1 MTDRAS
7 ARANER
13 VGFIGL
19 GIMGRP
25 MALNLLRSG
34 HRLVVHSRSRAPV
47 DELVRAGATE
57 AASPRAVAEQCD
69 VVITMLPDTPTVE
82 AVVRELAS
90 ALRPGALVIDMSTIH
105 PESARS
111 LARELSGRDVGFL
124 DAPVSGG
131 ESGAIAGTLSMM
143 VGGEARHV
151 ERAAPLLESVGS
163 RLVHVGGP
171 GGGQVTK
178 AVNQLVV
185 VATIE
190 VVAEA
195 LVLAAK
201 AGVSPSKVREA
212 LLGGFASSRI
222 LDAHGERMLQ
232 RNFVPGARAQLHV
245 KDIEVLSSL
254 ARSGGV
260 PLPAFEAAAAQLRAL
275 IEHGGAE
282 LDHAAMVTELE
293 RSAGVELSAAW

>member
-1 MTDRAS
+1 MS
-7 ARANER
+7 AGRVTGGA

-25 MALNLLRSG
+25 MALNLVRAG
-34 HRLVVHSRSRAPV
+34 HRLVVHSRSRGPV
-47 DELVRAGATE
+47 DELLRAGATD
-57 AASPRAVAEQCD
+57 AGSPRAVAERAD
-69 VVITMLPDTPTVE
+69 VIITMLPDTHTVE
-82 AVVRELAS
+82 AVVRELSA
-90 ALRPGALVIDMSTIH
+90 ALRSGCLVIDMSTIH
-105 PESARS
+105 PGSARA
-111 LARELSGRDVGFL
+111 LATELAERNVGFL

-131 ESGAIAGTLSMM
+131 ESGAIAGTLSIM
-143 VGGEARHV
+143 VGGEAKHV
-151 ERAAPLLESVGS
+151 ERAAPLLEAVGS

-171 GGGQVTK
+171 GAGQVTK

-190 VVAEA
+190 IVAEA

-201 AGVSPSKVREA
+201 AGVSPAKVREA

-222 LDAHGERMLQ
+222 LEAHGERMLQ
-232 RNFVPGARAQLHV
+232 RNFTAGARAQLHV
-245 KDIEVLSSL
+245 KDIEVLTSL
-254 ARSGGV
+254 AREGGV
-260 PLPAFEAAAAQLRAL
+260 PLPAFEAAAAQVQAL

-293 RSAGVELSAAW
+293 RAAGIELSASW

>member
-1 MTDRAS
+1 MSGGA
-7 ARANER
+7 

-25 MALNLLRSG
+25 MALNLVRAG
-34 HRLVVHSRSRAPV
+34 HALVVHSRSRPPV
-47 DELVRAGATE
+47 EELVRAGAT
-57 AASPRAVAEQCD
+57 AADSPLAVAEAAD
-69 VVITMLPDTPTVE
+69 VVITMLPDTSTVE
-82 AVVRELAS
+82 AVVRDLA
-90 ALRPGALVIDMSTIH
+90 PGLSRGGLVIDMSTIH

-111 LARELSGRDVGFL
+111 LARELATREVGFL

-131 ESGAIAGTLSMM
+131 ERGAVEASLSIM

-151 ERAAPLLESVGS
+151 ERAAPLLRAVGS
-163 RLVHVGGP
+163 RLVHLGGP
-171 GGGQVTK
+171 GAGQVTK

-185 VATIE
+185 MSTIE

-222 LDAHGERMLQ
+222 LESHGERMIQ
-232 RNFVPGARAQLHV
+232 RNFRPGGRAELHV
-245 KDIEVLSSL
+245 KDIEVIGAL
-254 ARSGGV
+254 ARAGGV
-260 PLPAFEAAAAQLRAL
+260 PLPAFEAAAQQLRSL
-275 IEHGGAE
+275 IEHGGAD
-282 LDHAAMVTELE
+282 LDQAAMVTELE
-293 RSAGVELSAAW
+293 RVAGLELSASW

>member
-1 MTDRAS
+1 MSGTS
-7 ARANER
+7 

-25 MALNLLRSG
+25 MALNLLRAG
-34 HRLVVHSRSRAPV
+34 HSLVVHSRSRGPV
-47 DELVRAGATE
+47 DELVRAGA
-57 AASPRAVAEQCD
+57 ADGGSPCGVAERAD
-69 VVITMLPDTPTVE
+69 VVITMLPDTHTVE
-82 AVVRELAS
+82 AVVREMS
-90 ALRPGALVIDMSTIH
+90 PALRSGGLVIDMSTIH
-105 PESARS
+105 PGTARA
-111 LARELSGRDVGFL
+111 LAAELAKRDIGFL

-131 ESGAIAGTLSMM
+131 ESGAIAGTLSIM
-143 VGGEARHV
+143 VGGDASHV
-151 ERAAPLLESVGS
+151 ERAAPVLKAVGS

-171 GGGQVTK
+171 GAGQVTK

-222 LDAHGERMLQ
+222 LEAHGERMLQ
-232 RNFVPGARAQLHV
+232 RNFTPGARAQLHV

-254 ARSGGV
+254 AREGGV
-260 PLPAFEAAAAQLRAL
+260 PLPAFEAAAAQIQAL

-293 RSAGVELSAAW
+293 RAAGIELSATW

>member
-1 MTDRAS
+1 MKAS
-7 ARANER
+7 GA

-25 MALNLLRSG
+25 MALNLVRSG
-34 HRLVVHSRSRAPV
+34 HRLVVHSRSQVPV
-47 DELVRAGATE
+47 DELVRAGAAE

-82 AVVRELAS
+82 AVVRDLAPG
-90 ALRPGALVIDMSTIH
+90 LRPGALVIDMSTIH
-105 PESARS
+105 PEAART
-111 LARELSGRDVGFL
+111 LARELAERGIAFL

-131 ESGAIAGTLSMM
+131 ERGAIEGSLSIM
-143 VGGEARHV
+143 VGGDAAHV
-151 ERAAPLLESVGS
+151 ERAALLLKAVGS
-163 RLVHVGGP
+163 RLVHLGGP
-171 GGGQVTK
+171 GAGQVTK

-185 VATIE
+185 MSTIE

-201 AGVSPSKVREA
+201 AGVSPTKVREA

-222 LDAHGERMLQ
+222 LDSHGERMIQ
-232 RNFVPGARAQLHV
+232 RNFRPGGRAELHL
-245 KDIEVLSSL
+245 KDIEVISAL
-254 ARSGGV
+254 ARDGGV

-275 IEHGGAE
+275 IEHGGAD

-293 RSAGVELSAAW
+293 RRAGVELSATW

>member
-1 MTDRAS
+1 MTES
-7 ARANER
+7 A

-25 MALNLLRSG
+25 MALNLVRAG
-34 HRLVVHSRSRAPV
+34 HRLVVHSRSRPPV
-47 DELVRAGATE
+47 DELVRAGAT
-57 AASPRAVAEQCD
+57 AAGSPLAVAEGSD

-82 AVVRELAS
+82 TVVRELAPG
-90 ALRPGALVIDMSTIH
+90 LRRGGLVIDMSTIH
-105 PESARS
+105 PESARA
-111 LARELSGRDVGFL
+111 LARELAERELGFL

-131 ESGAIAGTLSMM
+131 ERGAVEASLSIMA
-143 VGGEARHV
+143 GGEDRHL
-151 ERAAPLLESVGS
+151 ERATPLLRAVGS
-163 RLVHVGGP
+163 RIVHVGGP
-171 GGGQVTK
+171 GAGQVTK

-185 VATIE
+185 MATIE

-222 LDAHGERMLQ
+222 LESHGERMIQ
-232 RNFVPGARAQLHV
+232 RSFRPGARASLHV
-245 KDIEVLSSL
+245 KDIEVIGAL
-254 ARSGGV
+254 ARAGGV
-260 PLPAFEAAAAQLRAL
+260 LLPAFEACAKQLGAL
-275 IEHGGAE
+275 IEHGGAD

-293 RSAGVELSAAW
+293 RGAGIELSASW